1 MWLCLPKPNAY
12 LPSNPVLPRLC
23 KYTKEM
29 SVCVYQGAPENKYRI
44 FIENNPKR
52 RIQMPLNRRMNKS
65 GMVYAYNMEYYTSNK
80 EWLLRHTTK
89 RIYLTN
95 IILNKLNQSKKSIY
109 YDFCLFEIQEQAK
122 KKKKYSN
129 RRQHSRDLFRKREHW
144 VGRRTREPG
153 GLLLDLDVGDSY
165 SRIYRLKCHKAVF
178 NISALY
184 VFYVFYCSKKK
195 KTNKN
200 KR

>member
-1 MWLCLPKPNAY
+1 
-12 LPSNPVLPRLC
+12 
-23 KYTKEM
+23 M

-122 KKKKYSN
+122 KKKV
-129 RRQHSRDLFRKREHW
+129 Q
-144 VGRRTREPG
+144 
-153 GLLLDLDVGDSY
+153 
-165 SRIYRLKCHKAVF
+165 
-178 NISALY
+178 
-184 VFYVFYCSKKK
+184 
-195 KTNKN
+195 
-200 KR
+200 